1 MARVVVGV
9 TGTPGSLTALHRA
22 AAEARVRGA
31 ELLAV
36 LAWQSPG
43 GEPGSRNGCGHAVLT
58 QCRAAAAD
66 RLREA
71 LDAAFGGARP
81 RVTVEGV
88 TVRGTPGA
96 ALVDVAGDPE
106 DLLVVGTGSRAA
118 LRRLVRPSVARY
130 CLAHAPCPVLAV
142 PPSPLQAALS
152 RGAPPQPAADA
163 PGPAGARGMTEP
175 AGPLGGLD
183 GGAQK
188 YDTRSASCFVTI
200 QAFVYCL

>member
-1 MARVVVGV
+1 MRKKGREAVARVVVGV
-9 TGTPGSLTALHRA
+9 TGTPGSMTALHRA

-31 ELLAV
+31 EVLAV

-43 GEPGSRNGCGHAVLT
+43 GELGSRNGCGPAVLT
-58 QCRAAAAD
+58 QCRSAAAD

-81 RVTVEGV
+81 RVTVEGL

-96 ALVDVAGDPE
+96 ALVDVARDPE

-142 PPSPLQAALS
+142 PPSPLQAEL
-152 RGAPPQPAADA
+152 AA
-163 PGPAGARGMTEP
+163 ARRRNRLRMPLVVREP
-175 AGPLGGLD
+175 AG
-183 GGAQK
+183 
-188 YDTRSASCFVTI
+188 
-200 QAFVYCL
+200 

>member
-1 MARVVVGV
+1 MRKKGTEAVARVVVGV

-43 GEPGSRNGCGHAVLT
+43 GGLASRNGCGPGDL
-58 QCRAAAAD
+58 QECRGAAAD

-71 LDAAFGGARP
+71 LDTALGAVRP
-81 RVTVEGV
+81 CVTVDGL

-96 ALVDVAGDPE
+96 ALVDVARDPE
-106 DLLVVGTGSRAA
+106 DLLVVGTGSRAVW
-118 LRRLVRPSVARY
+118 RRLARPSVARY

-142 PPSPLQAALS
+142 PPSPLQAEL
-152 RGAPPQPAADA
+152 AAVRRRNRLRM
-163 PGPAGARGMTEP
+163 PLVLREP
-175 AGPLGGLD
+175 TG
-183 GGAQK
+183 
-188 YDTRSASCFVTI
+188 
-200 QAFVYCL
+200 